1 MHGASTVSV
10 GGGQR
15 MSATT
20 VDYRNL
26 LAIGEGEE
34 GVDPQRLTGD
44 LASRFRVAHEEVE
57 RARRD
62 GCMGFFD
69 LPRAAEAAARV
80 RRAAAGLRGRF
91 DDLVVLGIGG
101 SALGTR
107 TLRDALGAGDPVR
120 GPGAAAGPH
129 PRLHVADNIDPHSIG
144 TLLDGLD
151 MRRTFF
157 NVVSKSGSTTET
169 LAQYVVV
176 AERLAGEV
184 GPDQVRKHL
193 LFTTDPERGPLRAL
207 AEAAGIPTLPVPRN
221 VAGRFSVLS
230 AVGLFPAA
238 AAGLDVTAVLRGA
251 ARMERRCRT
260 DELTLNPAGVVA
272 TLLYRADV
280 ECGQRV
286 HVFMPYC
293 DRLRSFALWVQ
304 QLWGES
310 LGKATGLDGRPA
322 ATGPTPLPAA
332 GATDQHSLLQLF
344 MEGPADKVVCFVTV
358 DAADDP
364 VPIGNAPA
372 SWPAFEFPEGHTL
385 NHLITLEH
393 AATAA
398 ALRTG
403 GRPNLTVRLARL
415 DAEALGELIL
425 LFQAATAYA
434 GFLYGVDPLTQP
446 GVELGKRYVHGLLGR
461 SGYHPPPLE
470 EANHPWQV

>member
-1 MHGASTVSV
+1 MHRSRAASVA
-10 GGGQR
+10 GGQR
-15 MSATT
+15 MSAVT

-26 LAIGEGEE
+26 LAIDDGEE
-34 GVDPQRLTGD
+34 GVDPARLSGD
-44 LASRFRVAHEEVE
+44 LGSLFREAHNDVE
-57 RARRD
+57 RARRS
-62 GCMGFFD
+62 GSMGFFD
-69 LPRAAEAAARV
+69 LPRAAEGTARI
-80 RRAAAGLRGRF
+80 RRAVARLRGRF
-91 DDLVVLGIGG
+91 DDFVVLGIGG

-107 TLRDALGAGDPVR
+107 TLRDALGGGDPTR
-120 GPGAAAGPH
+120 GARGAAVPH

-144 TLLDGLD
+144 VLLDRLD

-169 LAQYVVV
+169 LAQYLVV
-176 AERLAGEV
+176 AERLARDV
-184 GPDQVRKHL
+184 GPDRAREHL
-193 LFTTDPERGPLRAL
+193 LFTTDPLRGPLRAL
-207 AEAAGIPTLPVPRN
+207 ARATAIPTLPVPRN
-221 VAGRFSVLS
+221 VGGRFSVLS

-238 AAGLDVTAVLRGA
+238 AAGLDVTALLRGA
-251 ARMERRCRT
+251 ARMEERCRT
-260 DELTLNPAGVVA
+260 GELTRNPAGVVA
-272 TLLYRADV
+272 TLLHRADV
-280 ECGQRV
+280 ERGQRV

-310 LGKATGLDGRPA
+310 LGKATRSDGRPA

-344 MEGPADKVVCFVTV
+344 MDGPADKVVCFLTV

-364 VPIGNAPA
+364 IPIGDAPA
-372 SWPAFEFPEGHTL
+372 SLPAFEFPEGHTL
-385 NHLITLEH
+385 NQLMAVEH

-398 ALRTG
+398 ALRTR
-403 GRPNLTVRLARL
+403 GRPSLTIRLARL
-415 DAEALGELIL
+415 DAEAVGGLIL
-425 LFQAATAYA
+425 LFQAATVYA

-461 SGYHPPPLE
+461 SGCDPPRME

>member
-1 MHGASTVSV
+1 MHEAPSASFV
-10 GGGQR
+10 GGR
-15 MSATT
+15 RVSALT

-26 LAIGEGEE
+26 LAIDEGEE
-34 GVDPQRLTGD
+34 GVDPERLTGD
-44 LASRFRVAHEEVE
+44 LGSRFRVAHEGAK
-57 RARRD
+57 RARRS
-62 GCMGFFD
+62 GSMGFLD
-69 LPRAAEAAARV
+69 LPRAAEAAV
-80 RRAAAGLRGRF
+80 RIRCAAAGLRGRF

-107 TLRDALGAGDPVR
+107 TLRDALGGGEPTRGASRAG
-120 GPGAAAGPH
+120 GTH
-129 PRLHVADNIDPHSIG
+129 PRLHVADNIDPHSIA
-144 TLLDGLD
+144 TLLDRLD

-157 NVVSKSGSTTET
+157 NVVSKSGATTET
-169 LAQYVVV
+169 LAQYLVV
-176 AERLAGEV
+176 AERLGRRV
-184 GPDQVRKHL
+184 GPDRAREHF

-207 AEAAGIPTLPVPRN
+207 AEVAGIPTLPVPRN
-221 VAGRFSVLS
+221 VGGRFSVLS

-251 ARMERRCRT
+251 ARMEKRCRT
-260 DELTLNPAGVVA
+260 DELTRNPAGVLA
-272 TLLYRADV
+272 TLLHRADV

-344 MEGPADKVVCFVTV
+344 MDGPADKVVCFVTV

-372 SWPAFEFPEGHTL
+372 LLPAFEFPEGHTL
-385 NHLITLEH
+385 KQLITVEH

-398 ALRTG
+398 ALRMR
-403 GRPNLTVRLARL
+403 GRPNLTVRLAKL

-425 LFQAATAYA
+425 LFQAATVYA

-461 SGYHPPPLE
+461 SGYHPPPME

>member
-1 MHGASTVSV
+1 
-10 GGGQR
+10 
-15 MSATT
+15 MSALT

-26 LAIGEGEE
+26 LAIDEDED
-34 GVDPQRLTGD
+34 GVDPERLNGD
-44 LASRFRVAHEEVE
+44 LGSRFRAAHGDVE
-57 RARRD
+57 RARRS
-62 GCMGFFD
+62 GSMGFLD
-69 LPRAAEAAARV
+69 LPRAAESTAHIRRV
-80 RRAAAGLRGRF
+80 AAGLRGRF
-91 DDLVVLGIGG
+91 DDFVVLGIGG

-107 TLRDALGAGDPVR
+107 TLRDALGAGDSTR
-120 GPGAAAGPH
+120 GARDAGGHH

-144 TLLDGLD
+144 TLLDRLD

-169 LAQYVVV
+169 LAQYLVV
-176 AERLAGEV
+176 AERLAREV
-184 GPDQVRKHL
+184 GRDRAREHL

-207 AEAAGIPTLPVPRN
+207 SEAAGIPTLPVPDN
-221 VAGRFSVLS
+221 VGGRFSVLS

-238 AAGLDVTAVLRGA
+238 AAGLDVAAVLRGA

-260 DELTLNPAGVVA
+260 DELTRNPAGVVA

-310 LGKATGLDGRPA
+310 LGKAARLDGRPA

-364 VPIGNAPA
+364 VPIGKAPV
-372 SWPAFEFPEGHTL
+372 SLPVLEFPEGHTL
-385 NHLITLEH
+385 NHLIAVEH

-398 ALRTG
+398 ALRMA
-403 GRPNLTVRLARL
+403 GRPNLTVRLATL
-415 DAEALGELIL
+415 DADALGELIL
-425 LFQAATAYA
+425 LFQAATVYA
-434 GFLYGVDPLTQP
+434 GYLYGVDALTQP

-461 SGYHPPPLE
+461 PGYHPPRME

>member
-1 MHGASTVSV
+1 
-10 GGGQR
+10 
-15 MSATT
+15 MSALT

-26 LAIGEGEE
+26 LAIDEGEG
-34 GVDPQRLTGD
+34 GVDPERLTGD
-44 LASRFRVAHEEVE
+44 LGSRFRAAHEDVE
-57 RARRD
+57 RARRS
-62 GCMGFFD
+62 GSMGFLD
-69 LPRAAEAAARV
+69 LPRATEATARI
-80 RRAAAGLRGRF
+80 RRAAAGLRGCF
-91 DDLVVLGIGG
+91 DDFVVLGIGG

-107 TLRDALGAGDPVR
+107 TLRDALGDGDPT
-120 GPGAAAGPH
+120 PGASRAGPPR

-144 TLLDGLD
+144 ALLDRLD

-169 LAQYVVV
+169 VAQYLVV
-176 AERLAGEV
+176 AERLARTV
-184 GPDQVRKHL
+184 GPDRAREHL

-207 AEAAGIPTLPVPRN
+207 AETAGIPTLPIPRN
-221 VAGRFSVLS
+221 VGGRFSVLS

-251 ARMERRCRT
+251 ARMEKRCRT
-260 DELTLNPAGVVA
+260 DELTRNPAGVVA
-272 TLLYRADV
+272 TLLYRADI

-310 LGKATGLDGRPA
+310 LGKAAGLDGRSP

-332 GATDQHSLLQLF
+332 GATDQHSLLQLL
-344 MEGPADKVVCFVTV
+344 MDGPADKVVCFVTV
-358 DAADDP
+358 DAAGDP
-364 VPIGNAPA
+364 VPIGKAPA
-372 SWPAFEFPEGHTL
+372 PLPAFEFPEGHTL

-398 ALRTG
+398 ALRTRR
-403 GRPNLTVRLARL
+403 RPNLTVRLAKL

-425 LFQAATAYA
+425 LFQAATVYA

-461 SGYHPPPLE
+461 SGYRPPRVE
-470 EANHPWQV
+470 EANHRWQV

>member
-1 MHGASTVSV
+1 MCGAPAVSV
-10 GGGQR
+10 VGGTR
-15 MSATT
+15 MSALT

-26 LAIGEGEE
+26 LAIDEDED
-34 GVDPQRLTGD
+34 GVDPERLTGD
-44 LASRFRVAHEEVE
+44 LGSRFRVAHRDVE
-57 RARRD
+57 RARRS
-62 GCMGFFD
+62 GSMGFLD
-69 LPRAAEAAARV
+69 LPRAAQSAAHIRRV
-80 RRAAAGLRGRF
+80 AAGLRGRF
-91 DDLVVLGIGG
+91 DDFVVLGIGG

-107 TLRDALGAGDPVR
+107 TLRDALAAGDPNS
-120 GPGAAAGPH
+120 GASGAGGPH

-144 TLLDGLD
+144 SLLDRLD

-169 LAQYVVV
+169 LAQYLVV
-176 AERLAGEV
+176 AERLAREV
-184 GPDQVRKHL
+184 GQDRTREHL
-193 LFTTDPERGPLRAL
+193 LFTTDPGRGPLRAL
-207 AEAAGIPTLPVPRN
+207 AEAAGIPTLPVPGN
-221 VAGRFSVLS
+221 VGGRFSVLS

-260 DELTLNPAGVVA
+260 DELTRNPAGVVA

-310 LGKATGLDGRPA
+310 LGKAAGLDGGPA
-322 ATGPTPLPAA
+322 GTGPTPLPAA

-358 DAADDP
+358 GAAAGP
-364 VPIGNAPA
+364 LPIGKASASLPA
-372 SWPAFEFPEGHTL
+372 LEFPEGHTL
-385 NHLITLEH
+385 NHLIAVEH

-398 ALRTG
+398 ALRMA

-415 DAEALGELIL
+415 DADALGELIL
-425 LFQAATAYA
+425 LFQAATVYA
-434 GFLYGVDPLTQP
+434 GYLYGVDPLTQP
-446 GVELGKRYVHGLLGR
+446 GVELGKRYVNGLLGR
-461 SGYHPPPLE
+461 PGYHPPRME

>member
-1 MHGASTVSV
+1 MHGSSAVSV
-10 GGGQR
+10 GGEQR
-15 MSATT
+15 MSPLT

-26 LAIGEGEE
+26 LAIDEGED
-34 GVDPQRLTGD
+34 GVDPERLAGD
-44 LASRFRVAHEEVE
+44 LGSRFRVAHERVE
-57 RARRD
+57 RARRRGSMD
-62 GCMGFFD
+62 FLD
-69 LPRAAEAAARV
+69 LPRAAEATARI
-80 RRAAAGLRGRF
+80 RRAAAGLPGRF

-107 TLRDALGAGDPVR
+107 MLRDALGDGVPV
-120 GPGAAAGPH
+120 PGARGVGGPH
-129 PRLHVADNIDPHSIG
+129 PGLHVADNIDPHSIG
-144 TLLDGLD
+144 TLLDRLD

-169 LAQYVVV
+169 LAQYLVV
-176 AERLAGEV
+176 AERLTREV
-184 GPDQVRKHL
+184 GPGRAREHL

-207 AEAAGIPTLPVPRN
+207 AEAAGIATLPVPRN
-221 VAGRFSVLS
+221 VGGRFSVLS

-251 ARMERRCRT
+251 ARMEKRCRT
-260 DELTLNPAGVVA
+260 DELVRNPAGVVA

-310 LGKATGLDGRPA
+310 LGKAAGLDGRPA

-364 VPIGNAPA
+364 IPIGNAP
-372 SWPAFEFPEGHTL
+372 SSLPAFEFPEGHTL
-385 NHLITLEH
+385 NHLITVEH

-403 GRPNLTVRLARL
+403 GRPNLTVRLAKL

-425 LFQAATAYA
+425 LFQAATVYA

-461 SGYHPPPLE
+461 SGHHPPRME

>member
-1 MHGASTVSV
+1 
-10 GGGQR
+10 
-15 MSATT
+15 MSALT

-26 LAIGEGEE
+26 LALAEDDD
-34 GVDPQRLTGD
+34 GVDPGRLTGD
-44 LASRFRVAHEEVE
+44 LGSRFRAAHEGVE
-57 RARRD
+57 RARQN
-62 GCMGFFD
+62 GSMGFFD
-69 LPRAAEAAARV
+69 LPRAAEATARI

-91 DDLVVLGIGG
+91 DDFVVLGIGG

-107 TLRDALGAGDPVR
+107 TLRDALGDGNPTLGAS
-120 GPGAAAGPH
+120 AAAGPC
-129 PRLHVADNIDPHSIG
+129 PRLHVLDNIDPHSIG
-144 TLLDGLD
+144 ALLDRLD

-169 LAQYVVV
+169 LAQYLVV
-176 AERLAGEV
+176 AERLAREV
-184 GPDQVRKHL
+184 GPDQAREHL
-193 LFTTDPERGPLRAL
+193 LFTTDPRRGPLREL

-221 VAGRFSVLS
+221 VGGRFSVLS

-238 AAGLDVTAVLRGA
+238 VAGLDVAAVLRGA
-251 ARMERRCRT
+251 ARMEERCRT
-260 DELTLNPAGVVA
+260 GDLTRNPAAVVA

-280 ECGQRV
+280 ESGQRV

-322 ATGPTPLPAA
+322 ASGPTPLAAA

-344 MEGPADKVVCFVTV
+344 MDGPADKVVCFFNV

-364 VPIGNAPA
+364 VPIGDAPA
-372 SWPAFEFPEGHTL
+372 SMPALEFPEGHTL
-385 NHLITLEH
+385 NDLIAVEH

-398 ALRTG
+398 ALRTR
-403 GRPNLTVRLARL
+403 GRPNLTIRLARL
-415 DAEALGELIL
+415 DAEALGELIM
-425 LFQAATAYA
+425 LFQAATVYA

-461 SGYHPPPLE
+461 SGYEPPRME
-470 EANHPWQV
+470 EANHPWRV

>member
-1 MHGASTVSV
+1 MHGTWAASVV
-10 GGGQR
+10 AYRR
-15 MSATT
+15 MSAVT

-26 LAIGEGEE
+26 LAIDEGEA
-34 GVDPQRLTGD
+34 GVDPARLTGD
-44 LASRFRVAHEEVE
+44 LGSRFREAHEDVQ
-57 RARRD
+57 RARR
-62 GCMGFFD
+62 GGSMGFFD
-69 LPRAAEAAARV
+69 LPRAVDAAARI

-91 DDLVVLGIGG
+91 ADVVVLGIGG

-107 TLRDALGAGDPVR
+107 TLRDALGAGEPAR
-120 GPGAAAGPH
+120 GTSAAAVSH
-129 PRLHVADNIDPHSIG
+129 PRLHVADNVDPHSIG
-144 TLLDGLD
+144 ALLSRLD

-169 LAQYVVV
+169 LALYRVV
-176 AERLAGEV
+176 AERLAGDV
-184 GPDQVRKHL
+184 GPDQAREHF
-193 LFTTDPERGPLRAL
+193 LFTTDPRRGPLRRL
-207 AEAAGIPTLPVPRN
+207 AGAVGIPTLAVPPN
-221 VAGRFSVLS
+221 VGGRFSVLS

-238 AAGLDVTAVLRGA
+238 AAGLDVTAVLQGA
-251 ARMERRCRT
+251 ARMEERCRT
-260 DELTLNPAGVVA
+260 GELTRNPAGVVA
-272 TLLYRADV
+272 TLLHRADV
-280 ECGQRV
+280 ERGQRV

-344 MEGPADKVVCFVTV
+344 MEGPADKVVCFLTV

-364 VPIGNAPA
+364 IPIDDAPA
-372 SWPAFEFPEGHTL
+372 PLPAFEFPEGHTL
-385 NHLITLEH
+385 HQLIAIEH

-398 ALRTG
+398 ALRTRK
-403 GRPNLTVRLARL
+403 RPNLTIRLAKL
-415 DAEALGELIL
+415 DAGALGELIL
-425 LFQAATAYA
+425 LFQAATVYA

-461 SGYHPPPLE
+461 SGYDPPRME

>member
-1 MHGASTVSV
+1 MRGAPAVSLV
-10 GGGQR
+10 GGTG
-15 MSATT
+15 MSALT

-26 LAIGEGEE
+26 LAIDEDED
-34 GVDPQRLTGD
+34 GVDPERLDGD
-44 LASRFRVAHEEVE
+44 LGSRFRVAHRNVE
-57 RARRD
+57 RARRS
-62 GCMGFFD
+62 GSMGFLD
-69 LPRAAEAAARV
+69 LPGATEAPARI
-80 RRAAAGLRGRF
+80 RRAAAGLHGRF
-91 DDLVVLGIGG
+91 DDFVVLGIGG

-107 TLRDALGAGDPVR
+107 TLRDALGAGDPTF
-120 GPGAAAGPH
+120 GARDAGGPH

-144 TLLDGLD
+144 TLLDRLD

-169 LAQYVVV
+169 LAQYLVV
-176 AERLAGEV
+176 AERLAREV
-184 GPDQVRKHL
+184 GRDRAREHL

-207 AEAAGIPTLPVPRN
+207 AEAAGIPTLPVPGN
-221 VAGRFSVLS
+221 VGGRFSVLS

-260 DELTLNPAGVVA
+260 DELTRNPAGVVA

-310 LGKATGLDGRPA
+310 LGKAAGLGGRPA

-364 VPIGNAPA
+364 VPIGKAPA
-372 SWPAFEFPEGHTL
+372 SLPALEFPEGHTL
-385 NHLITLEH
+385 NHLIAIEH

-398 ALRTG
+398 ALRTRS
-403 GRPNLTVRLARL
+403 RPNLTVRLARL

-425 LFQAATAYA
+425 LFQAATVYA

-461 SGYHPPPLE
+461 PGYHPPGME

>member
-1 MHGASTVSV
+1 MHGSQAASVA
-10 GGGQR
+10 GGRR
-15 MSATT
+15 MSAVT

-26 LAIGEGEE
+26 LAIDEGEE
-34 GVDPQRLTGD
+34 GVDPARLTGD
-44 LASRFRVAHEEVE
+44 LGSRFREAHEDVE
-57 RARRD
+57 RARRS
-62 GCMGFFD
+62 GSMGFFD
-69 LPRAAEAAARV
+69 LPRAAEGTARIRSAAAR
-80 RRAAAGLRGRF
+80 LRGRF
-91 DDLVVLGIGG
+91 DDFVVLGIGG

-107 TLRDALGAGDPVR
+107 TLRDALGPRDPTR
-120 GPGAAAGPH
+120 GPGGGAVPH

-144 TLLDGLD
+144 ALLGRLD

-169 LAQYVVV
+169 LAQYLVV
-176 AERLAGEV
+176 AERLARDV
-184 GPDQVRKHL
+184 GPDRAREHL
-193 LFTTDPERGPLRAL
+193 LFTTDPLRGPLRAL
-207 AEAAGIPTLPVPRN
+207 AGAAGIPTLPVPRD
-221 VAGRFSVLS
+221 VGGRFSVLS

-238 AAGLDVTAVLRGA
+238 AAGLDVTALLRGA
-251 ARMERRCRT
+251 ARMEERCRT
-260 DELTLNPAGVVA
+260 GELTRNPAGVVA
-272 TLLYRADV
+272 TLLHRADV
-280 ECGQRV
+280 ERGQRV

-310 LGKATGLDGRPA
+310 LGKATRLDGRPA

-344 MEGPADKVVCFVTV
+344 MDGPADKVVCFLTV

-364 VPIGNAPA
+364 IPVGHA
-372 SWPAFEFPEGHTL
+372 PAFEFPEGHTL
-385 NHLITLEH
+385 NQLIAVEH

-398 ALRTG
+398 ALRTRR
-403 GRPNLTVRLARL
+403 RPNLTIRLAKL
-415 DAEALGELIL
+415 DAEAVGGLIL
-425 LFQAATAYA
+425 LFQAATVYA

-461 SGYHPPPLE
+461 SGYDPPRME

>member
-1 MHGASTVSV
+1 
-10 GGGQR
+10 
-15 MSATT
+15 MSAFNRLRTLV

-26 LAIGEGEE
+26 LAIGEGGE

-44 LASRFRVAHEEVE
+44 LGSRFRVAHDEVE
-57 RARRD
+57 RARRR
-62 GCMGFFD
+62 GSMGFLD
-69 LPRAAEAAARV
+69 LPRADGATARIH
-80 RRAAAGLRGRF
+80 RAAAGLRGRF
-91 DDLVVLGIGG
+91 DDFVVLGIGG

-107 TLRDALGAGDPVR
+107 TLRDALGPGEPSLGAL
-120 GPGAAAGPH
+120 GPDGPH
-129 PRLHVADNIDPHSIG
+129 PRLHVADNIDPHSIAG
-144 TLLDGLD
+144 LLRRLD

-169 LAQYVVV
+169 LAQYLVV
-176 AERLAGEV
+176 AERLDRAV
-184 GPDQVRKHL
+184 GPDRAREHL

-207 AEAAGIPTLPVPRN
+207 AEAAGIPTLPVPGN
-221 VAGRFSVLS
+221 VGGRFSVLS

-251 ARMERRCRT
+251 ARMEKRCRT
-260 DELTLNPAGVVA
+260 DQLTRNPAGVIA
-272 TLLYRADV
+272 TLLHRADA

-293 DRLRSFALWVQ
+293 DRLRAFALWVQ

-310 LGKATGLDGRPA
+310 LGKASRLDGRSA

-332 GATDQHSLLQLF
+332 GASDQHSLLQLF

-358 DAADDP
+358 GAADDP
-364 VPIGNAPA
+364 VPIGDAPV
-372 SWPAFEFPEGHTL
+372 SLPAFEFPEGHTL
-385 NHLITLEH
+385 SQLMSVEH

-415 DAEALGELIL
+415 DAEAMGELIL
-425 LFQAATAYA
+425 LFQAATVYA

-461 SGYHPPPLE
+461 SGHHPPPME
-470 EANHPWQV
+470 EANHPWRV